1 MIQIINEFIDFIRI
15 EKGLSQNTIQSYK
28 RDLTQYNDYLIE
40 QKVSHIDNI
49 DRLVI
54 QKYFAHL
61 KSNGKSSKTI
71 ARMAATIRSFH
82 QFAIREKYAVKDP
95 TILIE
100 TPKYEQKLPDV
111 LSEKEVDQLLTF
123 SHITNER
130 DERDKVMLELLYST
144 GVRVTELIQLKVE
157 DINLTMGFVRVFGK
171 GNKER
176 IVPLG
181 EPVLRLLR
189 HYINEVRPKLLK
201 KQITDILFLN
211 ARGGMLTRQGF
222 WKILKKIGVEKG
234 ITKTLTPHTLRHS
247 FATHLLENGA
257 DLRAVQEMLG
267 HSDISTTQLYTHISK
282 KQIRDM
288 YMNYHPRAKKEHKD
302 DTKESK

>member
-1 MIQIINEFIDFIRI
+1 MEQIINEFIDFIRL
-15 EKGLSQNTIQSYK
+15 EKGLSQNTIQSYQ
-28 RDLTQYNDYLIE
+28 RDLKQYNQYITE
-40 QKVSHIDNI
+40 HKISHIDNI
-49 DRLVI
+49 DRIVI

-61 KSNGKSSKTI
+61 KQEGKSAKTI
-71 ARMAATIRSFH
+71 ARLAATIRSFH

-111 LSEKEVDQLLTF
+111 LSEDEVNQLLTF
-123 SHITNER
+123 THITNPR
-130 DERDKVMLELLYST
+130 DERDRTMLELLYGT
-144 GVRVTELIQLKVE
+144 GVRVSELIQLNVE
-157 DINLTMGFVRVFGK
+157 DVNLTMGFIRVFGK

-181 EPVLRLLR
+181 EHLMGILRN
-189 HYINEVRPKLLK
+189 YILEVRPNLLK
-201 KQITDILFLN
+201 KHVTDILFLN
-211 ARGGMLTRQGF
+211 ARGTALTRQGF
-222 WKILKKIGVEKG
+222 WKILKKIGLEKG
-234 ITKTLTPHTLRHS
+234 IMKTLTPHTLRHS

-282 KQIRDM
+282 KQIREM
-288 YMNYHPRAKKEHKD
+288 YLTYHPRAKKEK
-302 DTKESK
+302 KNEEQ